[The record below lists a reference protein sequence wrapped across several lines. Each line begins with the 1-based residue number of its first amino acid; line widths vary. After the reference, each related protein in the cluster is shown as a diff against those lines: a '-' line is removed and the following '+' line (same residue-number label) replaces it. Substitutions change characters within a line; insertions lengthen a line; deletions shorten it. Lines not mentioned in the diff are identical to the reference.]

1 MLGLYEM
8 FFVIFLVFGILLPLW
23 ALIDILKSNFEG
35 NNKLIWIIVVV
46 FTNLLGVLLY
56 ILMGRKQKIPK

>member
-1 MLGLYEM
+1 MFGLYEM
-8 FFVIFLVFGILLPLW
+8 FFIIFLVFGILLPLW

-56 ILMGRKQKIPK
+56 VLMGRKQKIPM